1 MKCQACGGYQGT
13 NVWTCVCYDPIEP
26 ATLARLEPIENRLRS
41 VENRWND
48 QRTAIVAE
56 LAGMV
61 KGTLAEIR
69 EENGML
75 KAQIADLHEL
85 LAKQSRPVV

>member
-1 MKCQACGGYQGT
+1 MKCEVCAGYQGT

-26 ATLARLEPIENRLRS
+26 AMLARLEPIENRLRS

-56 LAGMV
+56 LAEMV
-61 KGTLAEIR
+61 KDTLTEIR
-69 EENGML
+69 EENRML

-85 LAKQSRPVV
+85 LAKQSRLVV

>member
-1 MKCQACGGYQGT
+1 MKCDTCGGYQGT
-13 NVWTCVCYDPIEP
+13 NVWTCTCHDPIEP

-48 QRTAIVAE
+48 QRREIVAE
-56 LAGMV
+56 LARMV
-61 KGTLAEIR
+61 KDKLAELR
-69 EENGML
+69 EENRML

-85 LAKQSRPVV
+85 LAKQGRLVS